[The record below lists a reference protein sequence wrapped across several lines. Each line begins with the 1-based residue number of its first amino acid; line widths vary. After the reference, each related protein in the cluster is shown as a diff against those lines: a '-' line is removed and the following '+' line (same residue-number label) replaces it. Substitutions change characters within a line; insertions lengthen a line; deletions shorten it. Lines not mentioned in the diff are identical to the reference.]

1 MRGKRIEKHSVAPR
15 VHIQT
20 FTRRTA
26 SSGLRK
32 TQVSNYKFCLL
43 TRYEH
48 MTQKEQ
54 QTHKFVTPTIRNDIG
69 YLIDPARSI
78 LTEIIDQVGGE

>member
-1 MRGKRIEKHSVAPR
+1 
-15 VHIQT
+15 
-20 FTRRTA
+20 
-26 SSGLRK
+26 
-32 TQVSNYKFCLL
+32 
-43 TRYEH
+43 